1 MRKIALHSPM
11 RKQIGFSNSPEVVST
26 DLVGSRHAC
35 VFDAQATIVN
45 GTSAVMY
52 MWYDNEFG
60 YTCQVYRILEQM
72 SGVKYAVYPKED

>member
-1 MRKIALHSPM
+1 
-11 RKQIGFSNSPEVVST
+11 VVST

-72 SGVKYAVYPKED
+72 SGVKYAVYPKEG